1 MKTSE
6 TIEAQEERKAAKE
19 NGGVA
24 PHSSAANTP
33 PVRERLKQ
41 RDATRIAPWRWKPGQ
56 SGNPRGGAVRH
67 DLAAEIARAVF
78 ENNAEVLYKAFSK
91 ALRRG
96 NAYAY
101 KELADRAYGKMKESI
116 QHEVRPYAEQTDEE
130 IRERIKQLEKEL
142 GISRASPEVLP
153 PESDPKPN

>member
-1 MKTSE
+1 MKTAQS
-6 TIEAQEERKAAKE
+6 IEEQEERKAARD
-19 NGGVA
+19 NRNDGQTS
-24 PHSSAANTP
+24 PANTP